1 MTERAHPPTAA
12 SRTGTVID
20 RADAAEVEEAARAQ
34 ARAAAEAVRAD
45 ADLTLADVL
54 DRVLDRGVVLCGDVT
69 LTVAGIDL
77 VHLSLRAL
85 LISAHRADELG
96 VVGSS
101 STRAVDEGPRRW

>member
-20 RADAAEVEEAARAQ
+20 RAD
-34 ARAAAEAVRAD
+34 AAEAVRAD